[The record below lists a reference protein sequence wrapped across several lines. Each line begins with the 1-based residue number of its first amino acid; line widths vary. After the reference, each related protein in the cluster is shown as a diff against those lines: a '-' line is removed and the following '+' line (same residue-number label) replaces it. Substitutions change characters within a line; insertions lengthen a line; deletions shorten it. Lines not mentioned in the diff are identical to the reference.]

1 MADLLMR
8 VRRRVGQRAG
18 PARTSKTARRVRE
31 ERLTYLMPEQLQG
44 IEACLRDVVRRGV
57 DGDFLEAGV
66 ALGGSGV
73 VIAGH
78 LRGARVFH
86 GFDVFA
92 MIPPPTKND
101 PPEVHER
108 YATIRSGASEG
119 IGGDTY
125 YGYRGDLYDQV
136 CATFARFDVAV
147 DGRRVALH
155 RGLFKDTLRP
165 SRPVAFA
172 HLDCDWYDPVRLC
185 LERIHPHLSSGGYLV
200 IDDYYA
206 YGGATRATDEFVAA
220 VGDLERS
227 DISPGRH
234 LVLRRR

>member
-1 MADLLMR
+1 MADLLTR
-8 VRRRVGQRAG
+8 ARRRVRQGAGRAG
-18 PARTSKTARRVRE
+18 TSKTARRVRE
-31 ERLTYLMPEQLQG
+31 EKLTYLMPEQLQG
-44 IEACLRDVVRRGV
+44 VESCLRDVLRRGV

-78 LRGARVFH
+78 LRGERAFH
-86 GFDVFA
+86 GFDVFG
-92 MIPPPTKND
+92 MIPPPTEND

-108 YATIRSGASEG
+108 YATISSGASRG

-125 YGYRGDLYDQV
+125 YGYRDDLYEQV
-136 CATFARFDVAV
+136 CATFERFGVGV

-155 RGLFKDTLRP
+155 RGLFEDTLRP

-185 LERIHPHLSSGGYLV
+185 LDRIYPQLSSGGYLV

-220 VGDLERS
+220 AGDLERS
-227 DISPGRH
+227 EISPGRH